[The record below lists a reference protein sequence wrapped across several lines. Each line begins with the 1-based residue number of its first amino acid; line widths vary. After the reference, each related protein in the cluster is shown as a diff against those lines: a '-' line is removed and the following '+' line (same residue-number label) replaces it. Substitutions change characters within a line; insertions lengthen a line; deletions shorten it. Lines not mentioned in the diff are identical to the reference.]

1 MEAWLQNL
9 FGYLPGGA
17 SYYLLIG
24 VLSFVE
30 SLALVGIF
38 VPGSVLIV
46 FAGFMTAHG
55 KGDIAA
61 LMAVCAAGAILGD
74 LISYWAGARLG
85 ETLRRHP
92 LFRKRQLLMARA
104 NVFFIE
110 HGGKSVFIGRFVG
123 FLRPFIPF
131 VAGSAHMRPAPFA
144 AWAVTSGLLWGAA
157 YPGLGYF
164 FGASWKM
171 VQLWT
176 GRFSLAIAVLA
187 GLFIGNALFWK
198 FLAPRLAR
206 AAGRLWR
213 GISLA
218 WTTLLQRPKV
228 QAFSA
233 AHPALWTF
241 VAERFTLRHGAG
253 LYLTFALAASA
264 LFAALFI
271 SLAWAVFQEHLTL
284 LDQTSYALVQELRHP
299 VSDTFFLVITA
310 LGNWPVLL
318 MVGALTLLWLILNN
332 RDVSALILL
341 AGTAGGVV
349 LVYVLKTLFQRPRPI
364 PFFAALNVDS
374 ASFPSSHAF
383 VGLVF
388 YGLIVYMLLG
398 NISNLQGKLAL
409 VTGGS
414 FFALTIGLSRIYLG
428 VHWLSDVLAGFAL
441 AALWLTFLITAY
453 EARRR
458 YGGEFPWQLG
468 WTPIRLSSWLKT
480 TILTLATL
488 VTLAGVADYARTQ
501 TAIDRS
507 PPQERR

>member
-24 VLSFVE
+24 ALSFVE

-46 FAGFMTAHG
+46 FAGFMAAHG
-55 KGDIAA
+55 KGDIST
-61 LMAVCAAGAILGD
+61 LVAVSAGGAILGD
-74 LISYWAGARLG
+74 LVSYWAGARLG
-85 ETLRRHP
+85 ETLRQHP
-92 LFRKRQLLMARA
+92 LFRKRQALMARA

-131 VAGSAHMRPAPFA
+131 VAGSAHMRPLPFIV
-144 AWAVTSGLLWGAA
+144 WAVTSGLLWGMA

-164 FGASWKM
+164 FAASWKL

-176 GRFSLAIAVLA
+176 GRFSLAIIVLA
-187 GLFIGNALFWK
+187 GLFVGNALFWK
-198 FLAPRLAR
+198 YLAPRLGR
-206 AAGRLWR
+206 AARRLWQ
-213 GISLA
+213 GISRR
-218 WTTLLQRPKV
+218 WTSFLQKPKV
-228 QAFSA
+228 QAFA
-233 AHPALWTF
+233 TAHPALWTF

-264 LFAALFI
+264 LFAALFGA
-271 SLAWAVFQEHLTL
+271 LAWGVFYERLSRI
-284 LDQTSYALVQELRHP
+284 DQSSYALVQELRHP
-299 VSDTFFLVITA
+299 VSDTFFLAVTS

-341 AGTAGGVV
+341 AGTAGGEV
-349 LVYVLKTLFQRPRPI
+349 LVFVLKALFQRPRPV
-364 PFFAALNVDS
+364 PFFAALNVES
-374 ASFPSSHAF
+374 ASFPSAHAF

-398 NISNLQGKLAL
+398 NTGNLRWKLAL

-414 FFALTIGLSRIYLG
+414 FLALTIGLSRIYLG

-441 AALWLTFLITAY
+441 AALWLTFLVTAG

-458 YGGEFPWQLG
+458 YGGEFPWHRG
-468 WTPIRLSSWLKT
+468 WRPIRLSSWLKT
-480 TILTLATL
+480 LILTLAVL
-488 VTLAGVADYARTQ
+488 ATLAGVADYVQSQ

-507 PPQERR
+507 PPQELR

>member
-9 FGYLPGGA
+9 FGYLPSGGT
-17 SYYLLIG
+17 YYLLIG
-24 VLSFVE
+24 AISFLE

-46 FAGFMTAHG
+46 FAGFMATHG
-55 KGDIAA
+55 KGDFAT
-61 LMAVCAAGAILGD
+61 LVAVSSCGAILGD
-74 LISYWAGARLG
+74 LLSYWAGARLG
-85 ETLRRHP
+85 ETLRQHP
-92 LFRKRQLLMARA
+92 LFRKRQALMVRA
-104 NVFFIE
+104 HIFFIE

-131 VAGSAHMRPAPFA
+131 VAGSAHMRPLPFA
-144 AWAVTSGLLWGAA
+144 VWAVTSGLLWGLA

-164 FGASWKM
+164 FGASWKL

-187 GLFIGNALFWK
+187 ALFVCNALFWK
-198 FLAPRLAR
+198 YLAPRLAR
-206 AAGRLWR
+206 AALRLWQ
-213 GISLA
+213 GISA
-218 WTTLLQRPKV
+218 GWMTLLQKPKV
-228 QAFSA
+228 RAFSA

-241 VAERFTLRHGAG
+241 VAGRFTLRHGAG
-253 LYLTFALAASA
+253 LYLTFALAIST
-264 LFAALFI
+264 LFAALFL
-271 SLAWAVFQEHLTL
+271 SLAWGVFREHLTL
-284 LDQTSYALVQELRHP
+284 LDQSSYALVQELRHP
-299 VSDTFFLVITA
+299 ASDTFFLVVTS

-332 RDVSALILL
+332 RDVSAVILV
-341 AGTAGGVV
+341 AGIAGGEV
-349 LVYVLKTLFQRPRPI
+349 LVFVLKVLFQRPRPV
-364 PFFAALNVDS
+364 PFFAALHLDS
-374 ASFPSSHAF
+374 ASFPSGHAF

-398 NISNLQGKLAL
+398 STGNLRAKLAL

-414 FFALTIGLSRIYLG
+414 FFAMTIGLSRIYLG

-441 AALWLTFLITAY
+441 AALWLTFLVTAC

-458 YGGEFPWQLG
+458 YGGEFPWQRG
-468 WTPIRLSSWLKT
+468 WKPIRLSPWLKT

-488 VTLAGVADYARTQ
+488 ATLAGVADYARTQ

-507 PPQERR
+507 PPQELR